1 MADDKTPLIQ
11 RPIAGPMSG
20 AKKLGVGIAL
30 VLLPAGAAV
39 TAWILKQGE
48 DRGNADLEKSFNY
61 DIDVKGMRTVD
72 PALVKYKEV
81 GKIETGMD
89 SPRCIAVGA
98 DGQIIVGGDRV
109 VRVVQADGRVSKSL
123 AISGEATAVAA
134 GPDGTIYVGMKDRIA
149 QYPAGQF
156 SAIVTQWKPLAKD
169 SHITSIAVA
178 KDAVYVADA
187 GRRAGRVLKF
197 DLAGRFLGEIAA
209 KDDAKGIP
217 GILTPSPHMD
227 VAVAADGNIW
237 VANPGHHQ
245 MELYSPDGT
254 FQRYWGSAGTTIDT
268 FLGCCNPSD
277 FALLSDGQIV
287 TAEKGIAR
295 VKIYQSDGH
304 FQSVV
309 ATPEQFG
316 GNRAGLDLATDAQG
330 RVLLLEPGT
339 RGIRVFARVNEGKP

>member
-1 MADDKTPLIQ
+1 MADDKIPLAQ

-48 DRGNADLEKSFNY
+48 DRRNADLEKSFNY

-81 GKIETGMD
+81 GKIETGME
-89 SPRCIAVGA
+89 SPRCIAVGTG
-98 DGQIIVGGDRV
+98 GQIIVGGDRV
-109 VRVVQADGRVSKSL
+109 VRVVQADGRVSNSF

-134 GPDGTIYVGMKDRIA
+134 GEDGTIYVGMKDRIA
-149 QYPAGQF
+149 RVVTGASSAGVNEW
-156 SAIVTQWKPLAKD
+156 AILAKD

-187 GRRAGRVLKF
+187 GRRAGRVLKL
-197 DLAGRFLGEIAA
+197 DLTGKFLGEIAM
-209 KDDAKGIP
+209 KDEAKGIV

-227 VAVAADGNIW
+227 LAVTADGNVW

-245 MELYSPDGT
+245 LELYSPDGT
-254 FQRYWGSAGTTIDT
+254 LQRYWGSAGATIDT

-277 FALLSDGQIV
+277 FALLSDGRIV

-295 VKIYQSDGH
+295 VKVYQSDGH
-304 FQSVV
+304 FESVV

-339 RGIRVFARVNEGKP
+339 RGIRVFARVDEGKP